1 MKTLIVSCKLLKIN
15 LLKYN
20 RIKSVLSDM
29 VEVDTSVIIVLL
41 CLVCDYSAVID
52 ICQCFFYTGM

>member
-1 MKTLIVSCKLLKIN
+1 MKTLIVSCKLLKIT

-41 CLVCDYSAVID
+41 CLVCGAFVIHSCAV
-52 ICQCFFYTGM
+52 TMKL